1 MQSLGLGHWQSLRG
15 PLAPVEFPSKPR
27 PAAAGHGNHAMTLP
41 RGKGKGLSAATA
53 VLLFLGSGFAPPA
66 RPVTPPIFAGR
77 ISGVVL
83 DAQSKPLARARV
95 FAWPVGAMMGAAIPM
110 AFTDTAGRFLFPR
123 LAWGRYRVGA
133 EKLSENYP
141 DVANPIYRSD
151 GIAPLVV
158 LPRGDQPQKSRFVL
172 A

>member
-1 MQSLGLGHWQSLRG
+1 
-15 PLAPVEFPSKPR
+15 
-27 PAAAGHGNHAMTLP
+27 
-41 RGKGKGLSAATA
+41 
-53 VLLFLGSGFAPPA
+53 
-66 RPVTPPIFAGR
+66 
-77 ISGVVL
+77 
-83 DAQSKPLARARV
+83 
-95 FAWPVGAMMGAAIPM
+95 MMGAAIPM

-158 LPRGDQPQKSRFVL
+158 LSPRRPAAKVAVRLGLKAARVFGRITNAATGVPVSTAGFTIRPLTGNDWLSKSVWPDYYVLIPPNQRVMLTVSAPHYQPTTRVVWLRPGASLHFDVRLQPEPQP
-172 A
+172 